1 MIFASPLLALAA
13 LGAAL
18 IPILLHLFL
27 RRPKITP
34 WGSNFLLQIALA
46 KIQRRRKFEKWILLL
61 LRVLAVALVGFA
73 AAGPVAKSLMQK
85 EKTIDRWII
94 LDDGAASAEIKV
106 SGLNVLEEMKQNII
120 KSINNQ
126 GAGDRFAIVL
136 ASTPA
141 RVLIEPTTN
150 HEAVIQALSK
160 IVCKEVPSDIPAALE
175 KAFPQ
180 LENKLIPRQVE
191 VWSGFRHGSVNLE
204 IALPTNLINRA
215 EQVTL
220 ITTKP
225 LENQSQNQALWKCSV
240 IRSSGETEDANQRL
254 IKVQI
259 RREGPSPSGA
269 NQVLFQNARNEMV
282 AKSDQV
288 WNEAATEKEFEVQV
302 ALENGTQQGV
312 QATIQEDAQPLDNK
326 IFLSFDA
333 QDNSKVTVL
342 GRKSLEQNIEKL
354 PAENWILRAIESTGT
369 SVQEMDAE
377 TISIRPPLASDTIIL
392 TRPDLVDQAGWSWLQ
407 NFSKEG
413 GVLVI
418 TPAAEIVEQNW
429 AVDIERLLQI
439 PIRSQKEIMIGE
451 YRLAT
456 KQPRTGPLS
465 LLGAELDVLSE
476 PIHVAKYLP
485 LETTDA
491 AAQSSLLLEN
501 GKPIMCWAKPK
512 NGSGIIVILAV
523 APVLSWS
530 DLPMKPLMVP
540 LFQELVRGGRMIASE
555 QQEIQTGSTPSFG
568 SQAAGGLFVPPPQS
582 GATTIE
588 LDQSGQS
595 QNRVLVPG
603 LWTLQKRNTQTKT
616 FAVNLAPAAASIQP
630 LMAGAVKSWFATVKP
645 ILFQDEKPDS
655 NQDNSWS
662 VADPAIS
669 GILFLLALACAVI
682 ECFLS
687 RSGSPRP
694 LQQPQTVGA

>member
-13 LGAAL
+13 LCAAF

-61 LRVLAVALVGFA
+61 LRVLAVALVGLA
-73 AAGPVAKSLMQK
+73 AAGPAAKSLLQK
-85 EKTIDRWII
+85 EKTVDRWII

-106 SGLNVLEEMKQNII
+106 SGLNVLEEMKQGII
-120 KSINNQ
+120 KSINK

-141 RVLIEPTTN
+141 RVLVEPTTN
-150 HEAVIQALSK
+150 QEAVIQALSK
-160 IVCKEVPSDIPAALE
+160 IVCKEVPSDIPTALD

-180 LENKLIPRQVE
+180 LENKSNPRQVE

-225 LENQSQNQALWKCSV
+225 LENESQNQALWKCSA
-240 IRSSGETEDANQRL
+240 IRSSGETEDATQRL

-259 RREGPSPSGA
+259 RREGALPSGA
-269 NQVLFQNARNEMV
+269 NQILFQNTRNEMV

-302 ALENGTQQGV
+302 RLEKGTQQGV

-342 GRKSLEQNIEKL
+342 GRKTLEQNIEKL
-354 PAENWILRAIESTGT
+354 PAESWILRAIESTGT

-407 NFSKEG
+407 NFSKDG

-418 TPAAEIVEQNW
+418 TPAADVAEQNW

-439 PIRSQKEIMIGE
+439 PIRSQKEIRIGD
-451 YRLAT
+451 YRLAP

-465 LLGAELDVLSE
+465 LLGAELDVLCE

-491 AAQSSLLLEN
+491 AAQSALLIEN

-588 LDQSGQS
+588 LDQFGQS
-595 QNRVLVPG
+595 QNCVLIPG
-603 LWTLQKRNTQTKT
+603 LWTLQKRNTLTKT
-616 FAVNLAPAAASIQP
+616 FAVNLSPAAASIRP
-630 LMAGAVKSWFATVKP
+630 LSAGAVKSWFATVKP
-645 ILFQDEKPDS
+645 ILFQDEKQES
-655 NQDNSWS
+655 NLDNSWS
-662 VADPAIS
+662 VVDPAIS
-669 GILFLLALACAVI
+669 GTLFLLALTCAVI
-682 ECFLS
+682 ECLLS
-687 RSGSPRP
+687 RKGSPKP
-694 LQQPQTVGA
+694 SQQTITAVA

>member
-13 LGAAL
+13 LGAAF

-61 LRVLAVALVGFA
+61 LRVLAVAFVGLA
-73 AAGPVAKSLMQK
+73 AAGPFAKSWMQK

-94 LDDGAASAEIKV
+94 LDDGAASAEIKL
-106 SGLNVLEEMKQNII
+106 SGLNVLEEMK
-120 KSINNQ
+120 KSLINTMKNQ
-126 GAGDRFAIVL
+126 GVGDRYALVL

-141 RVLIEPTTN
+141 RVLLEPTTN
-150 HEAVIQALSK
+150 QEAVIQALSK
-160 IVCKEVPSDIPAALE
+160 IIPKEVPSDIPTALD

-180 LENKLIPRQVE
+180 LENKSNPRLVE
-191 VWSGFRHGSVNLE
+191 IWSGFRQGSVNLE
-204 IALPTNLINRA
+204 IPLPINLINRA

-220 ITTKP
+220 VTTKP
-225 LENQSQNQALWKCSV
+225 LENQSQNQALWKCSL
-240 IRSSGETEDANQRL
+240 IRSSGETEDLNQRL
-254 IKVQI
+254 VKVQI
-259 RREGPSPSGA
+259 RREGPLLSGA
-269 NQVLFQNARNEMV
+269 NQVLFQNTRNEMV

-302 ALENGTQQGV
+302 RLEKGTQQGV
-312 QATIQEDAQPLDNK
+312 QATIQEDAQPFDNK
-326 IFLSFDA
+326 IFLSFDV

-342 GRKSLEQNIEKL
+342 GRKTLEQNIEKL

-392 TRPDLVDQAGWSWLQ
+392 TRPDLVDQAGWTWLQ
-407 NFSKEG
+407 NFSKDG

-418 TPAAEIVEQNW
+418 TPTADIAEQNW

-439 PIRSQKEIMIGE
+439 PIRSQKDTRVGE

-465 LLGAELDVLSE
+465 LLGAELDVLCE

-491 AAQSSLLLEN
+491 AAQSSLLIEN

-512 NGSGIIVILAV
+512 NGTGIIIILAV

-540 LFQELVRGGRMIASE
+540 LFQELVRGGRMLASE
-555 QQEIQTGSTPSFG
+555 QQEIQTGSTLSFG
-568 SQAAGGLFVPPPQS
+568 SQAAGGLFVPPPQTS
-582 GATTIE
+582 ATTIE
-588 LDQSGQS
+588 LDQFGQS
-595 QNRVLVPG
+595 QSRVLVPG
-603 LWTLQKRNTQTKT
+603 LWTLQKINTQLKT

-630 LMAGAVKSWFATVKP
+630 LKAGAVKAWFSTIKP
-645 ILFQDEKPDS
+645 ILFQDEKQDL

-669 GILFLLALACAVI
+669 GTLFLLALACAVI
-682 ECFLS
+682 ECLLS
-687 RSGSPRP
+687 RRGSPRP
-694 LQQPQTVGA
+694 LQQSQAVGA